1 MEVIN
6 ISAGAT
12 SFTANAYLVP
22 GDETVLI
29 DVGTPA
35 SVVDTI
41 RSHVDTVDRVLI
53 THAHNDH
60 VAQLSAV
67 SEAFSPAVY
76 MVADHPER
84 TTLLQPGD
92 EVRIGN
98 ESFAV
103 VDTPGHADDHVA
115 FLGNEALFSG
125 DVVVYND
132 GAFDDGSFGRT
143 DLPGQD
149 REKLIDSIERLLDR
163 TPASVDHLY
172 AGHGDV
178 YTGDVRAVLQR
189 ALDRAKRREPKYP
202 EA

>member
-6 ISAGAT
+6 VTEGAT
-12 SFTANAYLVP
+12 AFTANAYLVP

-35 SVVDTI
+35 SVVETI
-41 RSHVDTVDRVLI
+41 RSHVDTVDRILI

-67 SEAFSPAVY
+67 IEAFSPDVY

-84 TTLLQPGD
+84 TASLRPGQD
-92 EVRIGN
+92 VPLGG
-98 ESFAV
+98 ESFTV
-103 VDTPGHADDHVA
+103 VDTPGHADDHVS
-115 FLGNEALFSG
+115 FVGSKALFSG

-149 REKLIDSIERLLDR
+149 REVLIDSIDRLLDR
-163 TPASVDHLY
+163 TPDSVDSLY

-202 EA
+202 EE